1 MTGLTGLGTKA
12 PVITIDGPAGS
23 GKSTTARALAERL
36 GVRHLDSG
44 ALYRALTLAI
54 VRAGVPEVRWDSLAS
69 GDLDSLD
76 VRLRPEA
83 GVFAVV
89 LDGQPAGE
97 ELRSESVTRLV
108 PILARVPAVRSRL
121 LALQRSALKFGG
133 LVADGRDM
141 GTVVFPEAPLKVF
154 LTASM
159 EERARRR
166 LAQEGKPTDPAT
178 LRAEAERLE
187 QRDRSDTERPVAP
200 LREAPGALL
209 LDTTGLTFEEQV
221 DRIVAA
227 LRARES
233 VGS

>member
-1 MTGLTGLGTKA
+1 MTRLAGLGTTA

-23 GKSTTARALAERL
+23 GKSTTARALADRL

-54 VRAGVPEVRWDSLAS
+54 VRAGVPEGKWDSLEP
-69 GDLDSLD
+69 GELDGLD
-76 VRLRPEA
+76 IRLRPDA
-83 GVFAVV
+83 GVFSVV
-89 LDGQPAGE
+89 LDGHPAGE

-108 PILARVPAVRSRL
+108 PVLARVPAVRTRL
-121 LALQRSALKFGG
+121 LALQRSALEFGG

-154 LTASM
+154 LTASI

-166 LAQEGKPTDPAT
+166 LAQEAKPIDPAA
-178 LRAEAERLE
+178 LRAEAERLGR
-187 QRDRSDTERPVAP
+187 RDRSDSERPVAP
-200 LREAPGALL
+200 LREAQGALV
-209 LDTTGLTFEEQV
+209 LDTTRLSFEEQV

-233 VGS
+233 AGS